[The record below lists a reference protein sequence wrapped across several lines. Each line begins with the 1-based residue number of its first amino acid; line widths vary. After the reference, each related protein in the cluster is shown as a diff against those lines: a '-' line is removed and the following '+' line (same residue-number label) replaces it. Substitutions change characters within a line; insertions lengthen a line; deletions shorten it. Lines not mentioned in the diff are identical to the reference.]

1 MERRSRLD
9 GRWWLYGSIDGFP
22 RSDERAILKNFL
34 LLLALGLLLAACD
47 VNGVRASNPAA
58 SDSAASPLLLTN
70 NALQQPPTATATNQT
85 VDAARTPLA
94 STVDAQTM
102 LAAQQ
107 QTAAAILA
115 EEQLLLSP
123 MGVMSETQTFS
134 QVDDFRVQYRE
145 LVDYIDSAN
154 RPGLITQVNL
164 KTQRKISQY
173 TDINSFPAGYGKNAC
188 GLVAAAAALGGDNWV
203 PLVADIAR
211 AAGDHYQPVFGIQ
224 PSYFVA
230 ALGQTFGTT
239 YVRARN
245 GISLGD
251 LYQELAAGNVVIVDV
266 KLNDVQNVPSAQS
279 PNLAHFAR
287 VLGIDVDRH
296 LIYLENTVRG
306 DAYWTVSLRDF
317 WGAWQQ
323 PETSASLILDQLH
336 AEDVTRWAVVI
347 AGELVGAK
355 RSG

>member
-1 MERRSRLD
+1 VTIRFNRR
-9 GRWWLYGSIDGFP
+9 FP
-22 RSDERAILKNFL
+22 RSDERAILRNFL
-34 LLLALGLLLAACD
+34 LLLALGLLLVACD
-47 VNGVRASNPAA
+47 VNEVRASNPAA
-58 SDSAASPLLLTN
+58 SDSAASPLLLAA
-70 NALQQPPTATATNQT
+70 NALPQPPAATATNQA
-85 VDAARTPLA
+85 VDPAHAPLT
-94 STVDAQTM
+94 STADAQAM
-102 LAAQQ
+102 LAARQ

-115 EEQLLLSP
+115 EEQLMLSP
-123 MGVMSETQTFS
+123 MGVMSEDRTFS
-134 QVDDFRVQYRE
+134 QVDDYKVQYRE
-145 LVDYIDSAN
+145 LVDYIGSAN
-154 RPGLITQVNL
+154 RPGQITQVDL
-164 KTQRKISQY
+164 KTHRKISQY

-203 PLVADIAR
+203 PLVADLAR
-211 AAGDHYQPVFGIQ
+211 AAGDHYQPASGIQ
-224 PSYFVA
+224 PSYFVT
-230 ALGQTFGTT
+230 ALGQTFGTA
-239 YVRARN
+239 YVRALN
-245 GISLGD
+245 ESSLGD
-251 LYQELAAGNVVIVDV
+251 LYRELAAGNIVIVDV

-347 AGELVGAK
+347 SGELVGAK

>member
-1 MERRSRLD
+1 MRNVLRL
-9 GRWWLYGSIDGFP
+9 LV
-22 RSDERAILKNFL
+22 
-34 LLLALGLLLAACD
+34 LGLMLVACNA
-47 VNGVRASNPAA
+47 NGVSASNLAPGRNLASSQPLADNAA
-58 SDSAASPLLLTN
+58 LPQTQQLSA
-70 NALQQPPTATATNQT
+70 ATATIQV
-85 VDAARTPLA
+85 VDATRAALT
-94 STVDAQTM
+94 STADAQAL

-123 MGVMSETQTFS
+123 LGVVSEAGTFS
-134 QVDDFRVQYRE
+134 QVDDFKVQYRE

-154 RPGLITQVNL
+154 RSGQITQVDL
-164 KTQRKISQY
+164 KTHRKVSQY

-211 AAGDHYQPVFGIQ
+211 AAGDHYQPASGIQ

-230 ALGQTFGTT
+230 ALGQTFGTS

-251 LYQELAAGNVVIVDV
+251 LYQELAAGNIVIVDV
-266 KLNDVQNVPSAQS
+266 KLNDVQDAPSARP

-287 VLGIDVDRH
+287 VLGIDVNQR

-306 DAYWTVSLRDF
+306 DAYWTVSLNDF

-323 PETSASLILDQLH
+323 PETSASLILDPRH

-347 AGELVGAK
+347 SGEQVITK